1 MIVFSIDNHQSSIL
15 NPYSVPDEA
24 GTSSEGRKMA
34 INSLITPQNAVFV
47 IISLEGPDRYS
58 LAGGLGVRVSE
69 LSKALAEAGF
79 QTHLYFIGDPNEKPE
94 EQLLDGKLV
103 LHRWCQWISKYHPK
117 GVYQGEWEKKSD
129 FDRSLPVRLAEDI
142 VRPATTEGKIV
153 VIMAEEWHTA
163 DVTIAISDLLHYLKL
178 RDKAIILWN
187 ANNTMGF
194 EHINWVRLNFVSQ
207 LTAVSKY
214 MKHEMWKLGVNPIVL
229 HNGIPGRLL
238 DAPNEEYVTRI
249 RNAFKSRTLL
259 FKVGRWDPDKRWN
272 MAMEAIAHL
281 KQMGLNP
288 LLLAR
293 GGMEPY
299 EGEVMAR
306 AANLGLSVRPLRLP
320 DGVRPTPKT
329 CLQAIESANADV
341 DVINLKFF
349 VEEEVL
355 RVLYRSS
362 DCVLANSGMEPFGI
376 VGLEAMAAGGIV
388 FTGAT
393 GEDYARTFE
402 NAVVVESDD
411 ALEIAYYVQR
421 IIGDEE
427 LRKSI
432 KEAAWQTAKNY
443 TWDKIVAELLTKLEY
458 IAMKTA

>member
-1 MIVFSIDNHQSSIL
+1 
-15 NPYSVPDEA
+15 
-24 GTSSEGRKMA
+24 MA

-47 IISLEGPDRYS
+47 IISFEGPDRYS

-69 LSKALAEAGF
+69 LSKALAESGF

-94 EQLLDGKLV
+94 ERLLDGKLV

-117 GVYQGEWEKKSD
+117 GVYQGELEKKSD

-142 VRPATTEGKIV
+142 VRPAAAEGEVV

-178 RDKAIILWN
+178 RDKVIILWN

-194 EHINWVRLNFVSQ
+194 ERINWVRLNFVSQ

-238 DAPNEEYVTRI
+238 DEPNEEYVTRI

-281 KQMGLNP
+281 KQMGAKP

-320 DGVRPTPKT
+320 DGVRPTPET
-329 CLQAIESANADV
+329 FLQAIEAANTNV
-341 DVINLKFF
+341 EVINLKFF
-349 VEEEVL
+349 VEEELL
-355 RVLYRSS
+355 RALYRSA

-458 IAMKTA
+458 IAMKNGVNIEHHQTSEVSETSEV